1 VRFQERE
8 EKTME
13 RLGSSRPRVAV
24 LVAAALAACAATLV
38 AATGA
43 SASTT
48 TSYQAT
54 YVEPFPPSAPCP
66 GSCGWASISGFGH
79 APTQVA
85 EFNVYGLGVHRR
97 TVTFADGATL
107 VIRITDMPCA
117 FCFVS
122 PGSSGNHPWSPMF
135 LEIEEEILG
144 GTGRLTGAS
153 GSGSGT
159 VKLHG
164 GVAIGKTS
172 GSITLP

>member
-8 EKTME
+8 EQVM
-13 RLGSSRPRVAV
+13 RLGISRSRVAV
-24 LVAAALAACAATLV
+24 LVAAALAACVGALV
-38 AATGA
+38 VTTGA

-48 TSYQAT
+48 ISYQAT

-66 GSCGWASISGFGH
+66 GSCGWASISGIGH
-79 APTQVA
+79 APTQVV

-107 VIRITDMPCA
+107 VIRITDVPCA
-117 FCFVS
+117 FCFES
-122 PGSSGNHPWSPMF
+122 PGNSGNHPWSPMV
-135 LEIEEEILG
+135 LEIEEQIVG
-144 GTGRLTGAS
+144 GTGRLAGAS
-153 GSGSGT
+153 GSGGGT